1 MKTLL
6 IAAAFVIAGSVAL
19 ADTTNVLLDEDR
31 VKSMSEAEY
40 LAAVRGAKN
49 VNARRPHEDE

>member
-1 MKTLL
+1 MKKLL
-6 IAAAFVIAGSVAL
+6 IAAALALAGSVAL
-19 ADTTNVLLDEDR
+19 ADATNVLLDPDR

-49 VNARRPHEDE
+49 VNARTEDG